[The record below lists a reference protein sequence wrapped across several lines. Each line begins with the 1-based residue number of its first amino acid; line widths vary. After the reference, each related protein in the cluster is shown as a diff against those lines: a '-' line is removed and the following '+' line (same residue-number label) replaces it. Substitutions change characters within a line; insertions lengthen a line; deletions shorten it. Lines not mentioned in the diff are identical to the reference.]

1 MVRVSAWKVKTAA
14 NEIWDTDR
22 GLKRRVE
29 SIEEIILQCRNLGLT
44 KEVPEL
50 QKVSEDIKRHRRV
63 LQELILSL
71 DNIAEL
77 YTRCE
82 ETIAEHMEGA
92 GNRAV
97 RAVSWVD
104 ISFST
109 ETMELINQI
118 SA

>member
-14 NEIWDTDR
+14 NEIRDIDR
-22 GLKRRVE
+22 ELARKVE
-29 SIEEIILQCRNLGLT
+29 SIEENILQCRKLCLT

-50 QKVSEDIKRHRRV
+50 LKVSEDIKRHRHV

-77 YTRCE
+77 YARCE
-82 ETIAEHMEGA
+82 EAIAERVEGA

-97 RAVSWVD
+97 REVSWVD